1 MGVIVGLHLQI
12 TDCVY
17 IYIYIYIYKDFYVS
31 KWRFLSD
38 FSGQN
43 DQKVNVYLN
52 VLNPRFWSE
61 VLYICPQILPKN
73 VFTHTLVKKKKK
85 DVSLF

>member
-17 IYIYIYIYKDFYVS
+17 IYIYIYVDFYVS

-38 FSGQN
+38 FSGQ
-43 DQKVNVYLN
+43 KVNVYLN
-52 VLNPRFWSE
+52 VLKPKFWSE

-73 VFTHTLVKKKKK
+73 VFTRTLVKKKKK
-85 DVSLF
+85 YLYFNNCI